1 MEIGKKLSGRYK
13 IIGTVGGGGMANVY
27 LAHDLILD
35 RDVAVKVLR
44 YDFREDQDVIRR
56 FQREALS
63 ATELVHPNIVS
74 VYDVGEEDNSQYIV
88 MEYVKGTDLKKYIH
102 NYFPIPYQKVID
114 MMEQILS
121 AVADA
126 HHNRII
132 HRDLKPQNILV
143 DENGVVKI
151 TDFGIAV
158 ALSETS
164 ITQTNSLLGSVH
176 YLSPEQARGSMATK
190 QSDIY
195 AMGIILYEMLT
206 GSVPFEGE
214 SAVSIALKHFQETV
228 PSVKDFDARIPQ
240 ALENVVLKATAKEA
254 TDRYASAEEMASDL
268 ATSLSPQRLDEPKF
282 EPASMLEV
290 TRIHE
295 QLPIEP
301 PVEEKPISPSKEET
315 TPDNE
320 KKKKKKKKK
329 MILFAILGI
338 FLLAVIGFFAIA
350 LSAPKEVTIPDL
362 SGMTE
367 SQAERE
373 LTKVKLKVGK
383 ITEEANEK
391 IAEGKVIRSDPKED
405 KEVKENSAV
414 DLFISSGKKTVKFG
428 NYVGDNYQEV
438 KAKLVRQ
445 GYKVDYTE
453 ESSDSV
459 TSGSIISQDLDSD
472 SEVIPSETT
481 VSFVVSSGEQGQT
494 LIDFAGYSKKGVQDY
509 ATSLGLKVTFTEEFS
524 DEITTGQV
532 ISQEPKAGST
542 VYSGNSISAVISKGP
557 KEVPVNTFTKSITVP
572 YKTSQS
578 MDSTVSSDSSSSDSN
593 SSESSASSSS
603 TLTPNTIEI
612 YIEDDE
618 HSYGTVYQKLTI
630 TKDTV
635 IDLTFKLK
643 EGTAGKYKVVRDGVT
658 ILEDN
663 NVVK

>member
-228 PSVKDFDARIPQ
+228 PSVRDFDARIPQ
-240 ALENVVLKATAKEA
+240 ALENVVLKATAKEG
-254 TDRYASAEEMASDL
+254 TDRYASAEEMVSDL

-301 PVEEKPISPSKEET
+301 PVEEKPISPIKEET

-373 LTKVKLKVGK
+373 LTKLKLKVGK

-445 GYKVDYTE
+445 GYKVNYTE

-572 YKTSQS
+572 YKASQS
-578 MDSTVSSDSSSSDSN
+578 MDSTVSSDSSSSD
-593 SSESSASSSS
+593 ESSASSSS

-643 EGTAGKYKVVRDGVT
+643 EGTAGKYKVVRDGV
-658 ILEDN
+658 IVLEDN

>member
-301 PVEEKPISPSKEET
+301 PVEEKPISPIKEET

-373 LTKVKLKVGK
+373 LTKLKLKVGK

-572 YKTSQS
+572 YKASQS

-658 ILEDN
+658 VLEDN

>member
-254 TDRYASAEEMASDL
+254 TDRYASAEEMANDL

-373 LTKVKLKVGK
+373 LTKLKLKVGK

>member
-373 LTKVKLKVGK
+373 LTKLKLKVGK

-603 TLTPNTIEI
+603 TITPNTIEI

>member
-373 LTKVKLKVGK
+373 LTKLKLKVGK

-572 YKTSQS
+572 YKASQS

>member
-373 LTKVKLKVGK
+373 LTKLKLKVGK

-481 VSFVVSSGEQGQT
+481 VSFVISSGEQGQT

-572 YKTSQS
+572 YKASQS

>member
-254 TDRYASAEEMASDL
+254 TDRYSSAEEMASDL

-373 LTKVKLKVGK
+373 LTKLKLKVGK

-572 YKTSQS
+572 YKASQS

>member
-206 GSVPFEGE
+206 GTVPFEGE

-228 PSVKDFDARIPQ
+228 PSVKDFDTRIPQ

-254 TDRYASAEEMASDL
+254 TDRYTSAEEMASDL

-295 QLPIEP
+295 QLPVEP
-301 PVEEKPISPSKEET
+301 PVEEKSASPIKEEVT
-315 TPDNE
+315 QDNQ

-329 MILFAILGI
+329 LIFFSILGI
-338 FLLAVIGFFAIA
+338 LLLAVIGFFAIA

-373 LTKVKLKVGK
+373 LAKLKLKVGK
-383 ITEEANEK
+383 VTEEANEK
-391 IAEGKVIRSDPKED
+391 IAEGKVIRTDPKEE

-428 NYVGDNYQEV
+428 NYVGDDYQEV

-445 GYKVDYTE
+445 GYKVEFTE

-459 TSGSIISQDLDSD
+459 TSGSIISQDLDSG

-481 VSFVVSSGEQGQT
+481 VSFVVSSGEKGQT

-524 DEITTGQV
+524 DEITNGQV

-572 YKTSQS
+572 YKASQT
-578 MDSTVSSDSSSSDSN
+578 MDSAVSSDSSSSDS
-593 SSESSASSSS
+593 SSSQNSASSSR

>member
-1 MEIGKKLSGRYK
+1 MLWP
-13 IIGTVGGGGMANVY
+13 T
-27 LAHDLILD
+27 
-35 RDVAVKVLR
+35 
-44 YDFREDQDVIRR
+44 
-56 FQREALS
+56 
-63 ATELVHPNIVS
+63 
-74 VYDVGEEDNSQYIV
+74 
-88 MEYVKGTDLKKYIH
+88 
-102 NYFPIPYQKVID
+102 PI
-114 MMEQILS
+114 
-121 AVADA
+121 
-126 HHNRII
+126 HNRII

-151 TDFGIAV
+151 TYFGIAV
-158 ALSETS
+158 ALSVNFHYTNKFLIRLCSLFITRTS
-164 ITQTNSLLGSVH
+164 KQAAWPTKVMQ
-176 YLSPEQARGSMATK
+176 YLCHGDYLVRDVNWQCS
-190 QSDIY
+190 
-195 AMGIILYEMLT
+195 ILRRI
-206 GSVPFEGE
+206 SR
-214 SAVSIALKHFQETV
+214 SIALKHFQETV

-373 LTKVKLKVGK
+373 LTKLKLKVGK

-405 KEVKENSAV
+405 KGVKENSAV

-481 VSFVVSSGEQGQT
+481 VSFVISSGEQGQT

-557 KEVPVNTFTKSITVP
+557 KVVSVNTFTKSITVP
-572 YKTSQS
+572 YKASQS
-578 MDSTVSSDSSSSDSN
+578 MDSTVSKR
-593 SSESSASSSS
+593 
-603 TLTPNTIEI
+603 
-612 YIEDDE
+612 
-618 HSYGTVYQKLTI
+618 QQ
-630 TKDTV
+630 
-635 IDLTFKLK
+635 FK
-643 EGTAGKYKVVRDGVT
+643 R
-658 ILEDN
+658 
-663 NVVK
+663 